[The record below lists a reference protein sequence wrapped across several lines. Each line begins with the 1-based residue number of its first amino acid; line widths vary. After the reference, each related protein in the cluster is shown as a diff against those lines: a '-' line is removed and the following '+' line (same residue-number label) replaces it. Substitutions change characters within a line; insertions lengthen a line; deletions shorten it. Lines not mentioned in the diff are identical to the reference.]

1 MIIHLQKIA
10 NEVELIGIETLAIH
24 YGNLTILLQKNCLCN
39 CFNIIII
46 ETGVVIYCA

>member
-10 NEVELIGIETLAIH
+10 NEVELIGSDFSDSLRKLNIIITKK
-24 YGNLTILLQKNCLCN
+24 YVCN
-39 CFNIIII
+39 CFNIII